1 MNDRDSRGRKLSSAL
16 AAALTVLIAVCVL
29 AVPVLA
35 EKAAYKPT
43 ERFFVND
50 FADVLDA
57 STEDELYNLGANLQ
71 TQTTAQVVAV
81 TVPNMDGADIDS
93 FANELA
99 RSWGVGQGDKDNGVL
114 ILIAVEEREMRI
126 EVGYGLEG
134 ALPDSRAGVIR
145 RDIMTPYLSKDDFSK
160 GMLEGYKAIAA
171 QVYQEYGIDN
181 PETKDYTNLDQYAE
195 EEGASPVFVIL
206 MVIVVILV
214 FGGRFFFPVFW
225 GGGHHRGGFYGGFGG
240 GGFRGGGGFS
250 SGGFSGGGGSFGGG
264 GSSGRF

>member
-1 MNDRDSRGRKLSSAL
+1 M
-16 AAALTVLIAVCVL
+16 
-29 AVPVLA
+29 
-35 EKAAYKPT
+35 PT
-43 ERFFVND
+43 
-50 FADVLDA
+50 
-57 STEDELYNLGANLQ
+57 SWPG
-71 TQTTAQVVAV
+71 
-81 TVPNMDGADIDS
+81 
-93 FANELA
+93 
-99 RSWGVGQGDKDNGVL
+99 SWGVGQGDKDNGVL

-195 EEGASPVFVIL
+195 EEGTSPVFVIL

-250 SGGFSGGGGSFGGG
+250 GGGFSGGGGSFGGG